1 VHPEVS
7 FRAWNDGVAFVAGKK
22 RSDGF
27 ALRRALVESHFGSDA
42 FPRVRAL
49 WTKSRVADDDVLDA
63 YAALWSAERI
73 ACGVAI
79 SLPDPPLRD
88 AFGLP
93 MRIVY

>member
-1 VHPEVS
+1 MHPEVS
-7 FRAWNDGVAFVAGKK
+7 FRAWNGGVAFAASKK

-27 ALRRALVESHFGSDA
+27 AARRALVERHFGADA
-42 FPRVRAL
+42 FTRVRAQ

-73 ACGVAI
+73 ARGVAI

-88 AFGLP
+88 AFGFP